1 MTSSPAA
8 QTRFTDQTALTPAQ
22 REKERALYHA
32 LWLDAVAFVLILVAG
47 LSSGSLTIIAELPRG
62 GLLFLIEII
71 TVATLYRSHRG
82 KFSEF
87 EYGIGKIERVI
98 AIVIVAGLFLA
109 AAFTLDATLHR
120 LSHPASLPTPAMILS
135 VTAASYN
142 LAVNLFCFG
151 EFTRAN
157 RNESSLIIAAQVRSR
172 LVKIIASAIVV
183 LILVIATWLP
193 DPKAATLIDCLGAI
207 FVVGYMVVSGWQ
219 LLRESLPDLL
229 DRALPEPEQL
239 QLLRVITSHFEDFEN
254 FGSIKSRRSGGRAFI
269 DINIDFQ
276 PSAPMSEVTGLCTA
290 IEKEIVELIPD
301 AIVSVVPRVV
311 EPDSDQKP

>member
-1 MTSSPAA
+1 MAFSPAA
-8 QTRFTDQTALTPAQ
+8 QTRITSQASLTPAQ
-22 REKERALYHA
+22 QDKERALFRA
-32 LWLDAVAFVLILVAG
+32 LWLDATTFVFVLVAG

-62 GLLFLIEII
+62 GLLFLIEVI

-82 KFSEF
+82 KFSDF

-98 AIVIVAGLFLA
+98 AVVIVGGLFIA
-109 AAFTLDATLHR
+109 AAFTFDATIHR
-120 LSHPASLPTPAMILS
+120 LSHPVALPTPAMILS
-135 VTAASYN
+135 VMAASYN
-142 LAVNLFCFG
+142 LMVNLYCFG

-157 RNESSLIIAAQVRSR
+157 RNESSLIVAAQVRSR
-172 LVKIIASAIVV
+172 LVKIIASGVV
-183 LILVIATWLP
+183 TLILVITTWLA

-207 FVVGYMVVSGWQ
+207 FVVGYMVVSGWA

-239 QLLRVITSHFEDFEN
+239 LLLRVITSHFGDFEN

-276 PSAPMSEVTGLCTA
+276 PSAPMSEVTGLCAT
-290 IEKEIVELIPD
+290 IEKEIVVLIPD
-301 AIVSVVPRVV
+301 AIVSVVPRVM
-311 EPDSDQKP
+311 EPDPAN

>member
-1 MTSSPAA
+1 MAISAFA
-8 QTRFTDQTALTPAQ
+8 HKLRFTDQTELTPAQ
-22 REKERALYHA
+22 REKERALFRA
-32 LWLDAVAFVLILVAG
+32 LWLDATTFIFVLIAG

-82 KFSEF
+82 KFSDF

-98 AIVIVAGLFLA
+98 AVVIVGGLFIA

-120 LSHPASLPTPAMILS
+120 LSNPVALPTPAMILS
-135 VTAASYN
+135 VMAASYN
-142 LAVNLFCFG
+142 LTINLWCFG

-157 RNESSLIIAAQVRSR
+157 QNETSLIIAAQVRSR
-172 LVKIIASAIVV
+172 LVKIIASGVVV
-183 LILVIATWLP
+183 LILVITIWLP

-207 FVVGYMVVSGWQ
+207 FVVGYMVASGWQ

-239 QLLRVITSHFEDFEN
+239 LLLRVITSHFEDFEN

-290 IEKEIVELIPD
+290 IEKEIAAVIPG
-301 AIVSVVPRVV
+301 AIVSVVPRVIGTGV
-311 EPDSDQKP
+311 QSP